1 MGKSTLLN
9 RIIDENRVITG
20 SLAGLTRD
28 AIAVDFES
36 ETSRYSIVDT
46 AGIRKA
52 GRREADGDIIEDDS
66 VREAMRAMKLAHV
79 CILVLEGG
87 GHLGK
92 NATAK
97 YCEHSA
103 PRCLGSFAARLCR

>member
-1 MGKSTLLN
+1 MAILGRQNVGKSTLLN

-20 SLAGLTRD
+20 SVAGLTRD

-36 ETSRYSIVDT
+36 ETNRYSIVDT

-52 GRREADGDIIEDDS
+52 GRREADGDNIEDDS

-79 CILVLEGG
+79 CILVLEGEMLQLTKQEVRVG
-87 GHLGK
+87 VGVG
-92 NATAK
+92 
-97 YCEHSA
+97 ERSE
-103 PRCLGSFAARLCR
+103 R